1 MEEALSSEGQE
12 AKVRALLVPMFDEA
26 VSHRGL
32 FAFLAE
38 EQLADALAMLE
49 QEAEEE
55 PAA

>member
-12 AKVRALLVPMFDEA
+12 AKVRALLVPMFDEV

-32 FAFLAE
+32 FALLTE

-55 PAA
+55 PTA